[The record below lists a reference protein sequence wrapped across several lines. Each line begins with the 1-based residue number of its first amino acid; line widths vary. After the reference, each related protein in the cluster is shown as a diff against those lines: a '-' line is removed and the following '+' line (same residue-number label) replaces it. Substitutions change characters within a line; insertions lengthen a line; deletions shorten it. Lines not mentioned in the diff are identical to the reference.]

1 MVRVVT
7 DSAADSTSD
16 LPRGM
21 AEALGI
27 GVILAYVQF
36 YGKSYRDEVDI
47 SSKERSRY

>member
-1 MVRVVT
+1 MVVKVV
-7 DSAADSTSD
+7 SDSTSD
-16 LPRGM
+16 LPRDV

-47 SSKERSRY
+47 NSKERSRY